1 MVCLRHKYASFAVKS
16 SSCIAAGVAFTTLVK
31 WRFVLE
37 NGEKELTNAKLTSA
51 PQLPTAGP
59 DPIALRRALQR
70 HPKKRRP
77 VEGHG
82 KKRDPAATKLT
93 RWQTVLDSHARLK
106 NQTLLDVSEQK
117 I

>member
-1 MVCLRHKYASFAVKS
+1 M
-16 SSCIAAGVAFTTLVK
+16 SCIAAGVAFTTLVK

-37 NGEKELTNAKLTSA
+37 DVLA

-106 NQTLLDVSEQK
+106 NQTLLDVSALK

>member
-1 MVCLRHKYASFAVKS
+1 MVCLRLEYPSFAARS
-16 SSCIAAGVAFTTLVK
+16 LSCIAAGVAFTTLVK

-37 NGEKELTNAKLTSA
+37 DGEKEN
-51 PQLPTAGP
+51 PTAGP
-59 DPIALRRALQR
+59 DSIALRRALQR
-70 HPKKRRP
+70 HPKKGRP

-106 NQTLLDVSEQK
+106 NQTLLDVSELK